1 MLTLKEKQ
9 FRILQ
14 KYKKNYSKQYY
25 NLSRIEDCLTAEEAF
40 KDRKFF
46 KNNYRF
52 DWNYEDAKKALKCG
66 QIIIYNVSPN
76 FAQGNLVSPS
86 RSLMESR
93 DFIAYAQTV
102 PLNTLIW
109 TDPYRAYI
117 ADITKESDFDIEF
130 SFLAQHKVTIWK
142 DCIYKIEATNYEEAK
157 SKLIERLKK
166 DTTYFYEGANQDYYY
181 DYDTQEFINPKE
193 NNGEATFKILESINN
208 SNNSFF
214 DNKELP
220 ELTAKKI

>member
-14 KYKKNYSKQYY
+14 KHRKDFSGQNYHI
-25 NLSRIEDCLTAEEAF
+25 SRIEDCLTAEEAF
-40 KDRKFF
+40 QDREFF
-46 KNNYRF
+46 KDNYRL
-52 DWNYEDAKKALKCG
+52 DWNYEDAKKTLKCG
-66 QIIIYNVSPN
+66 QIVIYSVSPN
-76 FAQGNLVSPS
+76 FSQGRLVSPS
-86 RSLMESR
+86 RSLMESK

-109 TDPYRAYI
+109 ADPYRAYI
-117 ADITKESDFDIEF
+117 ADVTKESDFDIEF

-157 SKLIERLKK
+157 SRLIERLKT
-166 DTTYFYEGANQDYYY
+166 DPIYFYQGANQDYYY
-181 DYDTQEFINPKE
+181 DYDTQKFMNPKE
-193 NNGEATFKILESINN
+193 NNGEATFKILESIDY

-214 DNKELP
+214 DNKDLP
-220 ELTAKKI
+220 ELTAKKN